1 MSNIRLI
8 ARLDVKGPNLVK
20 GVQLEGLRKIG
31 DPNAFAKEYYDQ
43 GIDELIYIDIVA
55 SLYERNNLLEIVR
68 GATKDVFIPLTVGG
82 GIRTAEDVRDVLR
95 AGADKVAINTAAI
108 KRPELIREISERF
121 GSQCM
126 VLSIE
131 AKKVSQNKWE
141 AYCDNGREK
150 TGIDAIEWA
159 RRGYELG
166 AGEILITS
174 VDMEGTAK
182 GFDIELVKAASN
194 AVPIPVIAS
203 GGMGK
208 AEDMISVIKDGCADA
223 IAMAH
228 VLHYKK
234 LTVQEVREYAIS
246 CNVNVRRL
254 NYDQDNVG

>member
-8 ARLDVKGPNLVK
+8 ARIDVKGPNLVK

-31 DPNAFAKEYYDQ
+31 DPNVFAKEYYDQ

-68 GATKDVFIPLTVGG
+68 STTKDVFIPLTVGG
-82 GIRTAEDVRDVLR
+82 GIRTIEDVRDVLR

-108 KRPELIREISERF
+108 KCPELIREISKRF

-131 AKKVSQNKWE
+131 AKKVSQSKWE
-141 AYCDNGREK
+141 AYYDNGREK
-150 TGIDAIEWA
+150 TGIDVIEWA

-166 AGEILITS
+166 AGEILLTS

-182 GFDIELVKAASN
+182 GFDVDLVKATSN
-194 AVPIPVIAS
+194 AVPIPIIAS
-203 GGMGK
+203 GGMGNV
-208 AEDMISVIKDGCADA
+208 EDMISVIKDGCADA

-234 LTVQEVREYAIS
+234 LTVQKVREYAIS

-254 NYDQDNVG
+254 KLWSR